1 VEWADPAFAVVV
13 AGCFFA
19 ALFSAAFS
27 AGGAMIILAITTVV
41 FPVSAVVPIHS
52 TLLIG
57 STATRCVLFRRYID
71 WHLAG
76 PFLVGAAIGALLGAR
91 IYVELPDTLIAAAIS
106 IVMIISIWLPGIKWR
121 PRFRHPWAIVGFVH
135 SFLST
140 MFAYGAAL
148 QAVILH
154 TKLERKEIVGTMAGA
169 LFGMSVFKIT
179 GYILVGFD
187 YTPYL
192 QVIVA
197 GLAVSFVG
205 TWIGRLAVER
215 ISEKLFR
222 IVYRMLVTATA
233 IRLLYV
239 NLMT

>member
-1 VEWADPAFAVVV
+1 
-13 AGCFFA
+13 
-19 ALFSAAFS
+19 
-27 AGGAMIILAITTVV
+27 
-41 FPVSAVVPIHS
+41 
-52 TLLIG
+52 
-57 STATRCVLFRRYID
+57 
-71 WHLAG
+71 
-76 PFLVGAAIGALLGAR
+76 
-91 IYVELPDTLIAAAIS
+91 
-106 IVMIISIWLPGIKWR
+106 
-121 PRFRHPWAIVGFVH
+121 
-135 SFLST
+135 